1 MSEMEFKKIKDLTV
15 LGGGDVFGS
24 SLSAI
29 FWFYLASQ
37 IEPESFGEIHW
48 FLGLAGIFSS
58 IALFGTFNTI
68 TVYAAKKIQLQSTLF
83 LISLIAS
90 AILSSIVILIFPSFY
105 TIDIGL
111 ILIAYVINTLAI
123 GDILGR
129 KQYSSYSKYIIIQKG
144 LTLGLGL
151 LFFHIFGYEG
161 IIFALAL
168 SYIFFLKRIISVFK
182 EMKIDL
188 NLFKK
193 KIRFITNNYL
203 IYLITG
209 AIGGGQVDKIIVAP
223 LLGFTMLGNY
233 NLALQAVNIMMI
245 TSSIS
250 YKYLLPQDATNQNNK
265 KLKVIVVIIS
275 ISVAF
280 CGIFLGPYLIDT
292 FFMKYIDAKQAIQ
305 IMSVAIIPGTIAL
318 ILQSEFL
325 GKENSKVVLMGNSIS
340 TGILVVGMI
349 GLGLNF
355 GIAGLAISLILANT
369 SKMIIFLIFKIIR
382 RN

>member
-1 MSEMEFKKIKDLTV
+1 MELKKIKDLMV
-15 LGGGDVFGS
+15 LGGGDIFGS

-37 IEPESFGEIHW
+37 IEPENFGEIHW

-58 IALFGTFNTI
+58 LALFGTLNTV
-68 TVYAAKKIQLQSTLF
+68 TVYAAKKIPLQSTLYV
-83 LISLIAS
+83 ISLIAS
-90 AILSSIVILIFPSFY
+90 AILSLVVILLFPSFF

-129 KQYSSYSKYIIIQKG
+129 KQYSSYSKYILTQKG

-151 LFFHIFGYEG
+151 LFFYVFGYEG

-168 SYIFFLKRIISVFK
+168 SYIFFLKRIVSVFR
-182 EMKIDL
+182 EIKIDL
-188 NLFKK
+188 KLFKT
-193 KIRFITNNYL
+193 KIRFITNNYVMFV
-203 IYLITG
+203 ITG
-209 AIGGGQVDKIIVAP
+209 AVGSGQVDKIIVAP

-233 NLALQAVNIMMI
+233 NLALQAINIMMI

-265 KLKVIVVIIS
+265 KLKLIVIIIS
-275 ISVAF
+275 IGVAS
-280 CGIFLGPYLIDT
+280 CGVFVGPYFIDT
-292 FFMKYIDAKQAIQ
+292 FFDKYIDAKEAIQ
-305 IMSVAIIPGTIAL
+305 IMSMAIIPGTIAL

-325 GKENSKVVLMGNSIS
+325 GKENSRVILIGNCIS
-340 TGILVVGMI
+340 TGILAVSMI

-355 GIAGLAISLILANT
+355 GIIGLAVSLILANT
-369 SKMIIFLIFKIIR
+369 SKMIVFSIFKMVR
-382 RN
+382 RFN